1 MRYTVYLSAEILVD
15 AVRVVFV
22 WVASTD
28 EDYFLRSRT
37 DHFVNSPDGYQ
48 AFRWV
53 SLALDLFLPLL
64 LTLLRLTQ
72 FEVMDVFSNKMDE
85 CCNRRQLRR
94 GVITE
99 LGEARELE
107 ERRLHLVNIYQEDN
121 RYKTRDSTQSGESI
135 LALTSRSSV
144 KEQAIFLS
152 INTLLTGLTYA
163 LSDLP
168 NSNVLSYDR
177 KENFLARP

>member
-72 FEVMDVFSNKMDE
+72 FEVMDVFPNKMDE

-99 LGEARELE
+99 LGEGRELE
-107 ERRLHLVNIYQEDN
+107 ERRLHL
-121 RYKTRDSTQSGESI
+121 
-135 LALTSRSSV
+135 
-144 KEQAIFLS
+144 
-152 INTLLTGLTYA
+152 
-163 LSDLP
+163 
-168 NSNVLSYDR
+168 
-177 KENFLARP
+177 